1 MPGDRF
7 RIIMIINRFFNKL
20 ALLTLATAFWSFGC
34 ANSSVVPETEAST
47 VSAVPISPER
57 QQAIDAAEALIEK
70 LPESPTGYRALATAF
85 IRVGRETGDP
95 TNNEKALDAIEK
107 GLSLAENDQV
117 LLKLKATVFLS
128 DHRFDEA
135 REIGTMLQKELPNDS
150 FVLGILTDANAE
162 LGDYSAA
169 AEFAQQMVNTRPDSS
184 SYARAAHIR
193 SLYGDHDGSVEMYK
207 LAARTADP
215 SDKEAVAWCLA
226 QLGNE
231 LWKNGKYDESLKV
244 YNESL
249 QVMPEY
255 HHALYG
261 KGRTLASQG
270 DLAGAKVALVE
281 AQNRSAGIDTVLLLG
296 DVHRSMGDSENAVK
310 QYAMAEGG
318 EEAMGAHYDEHRMS
332 LFWADND
339 KNLDRALEVA
349 RADYAVIKDIYASD
363 ILAWSLYK
371 KGMFG
376 EAKEQINKAMRL
388 KTNDARIY
396 YHAGMIDLALN
407 DNASAKKHL
416 DRAVK
421 LNPNFDLFKAVTA
434 KETLKTLL

>member
-1 MPGDRF
+1 MF
-7 RIIMIINRFFNKL
+7 INKFSNKIAML
-20 ALLTLATAFWSFGC
+20 ALATAFWSFGC
-34 ANSSVVPETEAST
+34 TNSSVVTETEASA
-47 VSAVPISPER
+47 VSAVPISSER
-57 QQAIDAAEALIEK
+57 QQAIETAQALIEK
-70 LPESPTGYRALATAF
+70 LPDSPAGYRALGTAF

-95 TNNEKALDAIEK
+95 TYNEKALDAIEK
-107 GLSLAENDQV
+107 GLSFAANDPI
-117 LLKLKATVFLS
+117 LLKLKATVLLS

-135 REIGTMLQKELPNDS
+135 REIGTLLQKQSPNDP

-162 LGDYSAA
+162 LGDYPAA

-184 SYARAAHIR
+184 SYSRAAHIR
-193 SLYGDHDGSVEMYK
+193 SLYGDHDGSVELYK
-207 LAARTADP
+207 LAARTTDP

-249 QVMPEY
+249 QVMPGY

-270 DLAGAKVALVE
+270 DLNGAKINLVD

-296 DVHRSMGDSENAVK
+296 DVYRKMGDNENAAK
-310 QYAMAEGG
+310 QYEMAEGG
-318 EEAMGAHYDEHRMS
+318 EATMGAHYDEHRMA

-339 KNLDRALEVA
+339 KNLDRAVEVA

-371 KGMFG
+371 KGMFA
-376 EAKEQINKAMRL
+376 EAKEQIDKAMRL
-388 KTNDARIY
+388 KTNDARIF

-407 DNASAKKHL
+407 DKASAKKHL
-416 DRAVK
+416 KRALE

-434 KETLKTLL
+434 QETLKSLG

>member
-1 MPGDRF
+1 
-7 RIIMIINRFFNKL
+7 MINNIFLNKL
-20 ALLTLATAFWSFGC
+20 AFLTLVSAFWSYGC
-34 ANSSVVPETEAST
+34 SNSSVVVETEAS
-47 VSAVPISPER
+47 VASISPER
-57 QQAIDAAEALIEK
+57 QQAIQTAEALIEK
-70 LPESPTGYRALATAF
+70 LPDSPTGYRALATAF
-85 IRVGRETGDP
+85 IRIGRETGDP
-95 TNNEKALDAIEK
+95 TNNEKALEAIEK
-107 GLSLAENDQV
+107 GLSLNANDQA

-135 REIGTMLQKELPNDS
+135 REIGKKLQKDIPNDNY
-150 FVLGILTDANAE
+150 VLGILADANAE
-162 LGDYSAA
+162 LGNYSVAA
-169 AEFAQQMVNTRPDSS
+169 DFAQQMVDARPDSS
-184 SYARAAHIR
+184 SYARAAHLR

-231 LWKNGKYDESLKV
+231 LWNNGKYDESLKV

-249 QVMPEY
+249 QVMPGY

-270 DLAGAKVALVE
+270 DLAGAKVILIE

-296 DVHRSMGDSENAVK
+296 DVYRSLGDSGNAAK
-310 QYAMAEGG
+310 QYAIAEGG
-318 EEAMGAHYDEHRMS
+318 DETMGAHYDEHRMA

-349 RADYAVIKDIYASD
+349 KADYAVIKDIYASD

-371 KGMFG
+371 KGMFA
-376 EAKEQINKAMRL
+376 EAKTQITEAMRL
-388 KTNDARIY
+388 KSNDARIY
-396 YHAGMIDLALN
+396 YHAGMIDLSLN
-407 DNASAKKHL
+407 DKASAKKHL
-416 DRAVK
+416 QRAIN
-421 LNPNFDLFKAVTA
+421 LNPKFDLFKAVSA
-434 KETLKTLL
+434 QETLKALAQN